1 MEKMNNRNDKKNTFN
16 SLIEFNAD
24 APTILG
30 FIFSNIHNSM
40 NYKEKIINDYGIM
53 IYNILELYTSYKK
66 FISTGKNITLEDVS
80 NFFHNS
86 GKNIDEQTRVVF
98 ILLAERHAFLSD
110 NSKQNEDKIKC
121 AKECEK
127 IYIELAGKFKLNAIK
142 SKIVD
147 LCFFYLHRD
156 NYNSVINSIDGDYNE
171 FNNYI
176 SQIKDDISKLLS
188 KENIYFTI
196 NSRIKTIYSIY
207 EKINRGKTI
216 DNIYD
221 ILAIRIVVDNV
232 DDCYNVLDKLL
243 NSFEQIPGRFK
254 DYILNPKDN
263 NYQSLHITLK
273 DSNNRIFEVQIR
285 TKSMDINAKI
295 GTADHEKY
303 KIYKR
308 IIK

>member
-1 MEKMNNRNDKKNTFN
+1 MTNINDKINTFN

-30 FIFSNIHNSM
+30 FIFSNIPNSM
-40 NYKEKIINDYGIM
+40 NYKEKIISDYSIM
-53 IYNILELYTSYKK
+53 IYNILELYISFKK
-66 FISTGKNITLEDVS
+66 FISIEKNITLEKIN
-80 NFFHNS
+80 NFFNNS
-86 GKNIDEQTRVVF
+86 GMNIDEQTRVIF
-98 ILLAERHAFLSD
+98 ILLAEQHAFLSD

-121 AKECEK
+121 ARECK
-127 IYIELAGKFKLNAIK
+127 NIYIELAREFKLNAIK

-156 NYNSVINSIDGDYNE
+156 SYNSIINSINGDYKE
-171 FNNYI
+171 FNSYL
-176 SQIKDDISKLLS
+176 SQIKDDISELLA
-188 KENIYFTI
+188 KEKIYFTI
-196 NSRIKTIYSIY
+196 NSRVKTIYSIY

-216 DNIYD
+216 NTIYD
-221 ILAIRIVVDNV
+221 ILAIRIVVNNV

-285 TKSMDINAKI
+285 TKKMDINAKT
-295 GTADHEKY
+295 GTANHEKY
-303 KIYKR
+303 KIHER